1 MRRLKSQIRPLLF
14 SAVLAATFFS
24 NGPAFAQCEDS
35 ASASNAMNT
44 IVSDEIQVLNDFINQ
59 TRNFLDEDLTNTGTN
74 EVVNRM
80 DDFEENVLNAL
91 NSWWPQYEQAMKD
104 MTKQMHTSQL
114 EQTMQLS
121 TAFDQTIQAEVLSS
135 KEKSEDA
142 AASAFQPNET
152 TCQTDSVG
160 AAAVKAQRV
169 AKALA
174 KSYGYTDT
182 RRRNNATGTP
192 AAAGKGAEAAALWD
206 EYVTNFC
213 DPAKGDK
220 GCTVAGPLAGQNTNV
235 SGLLFGEKQ
244 TVDMTNP
251 QNRMASEVAL
261 RTFISPQSP
270 DPVPPGAV
278 NSASGKEEILKRRSR
293 SARMNTVYNAVGQ
306 MMGERVGVRDGATP
320 NTAVSEIRQAG
331 GTHASV
337 APADASYKETAE
349 ALSRARFFN
358 PQYVVRLVENPEQ
371 ITREL
376 GAVKAVQL
384 QKLNDLYRRSEEML
398 YMEAANIA
406 AKLDEREPR
415 TAVEAAPVR

>member
-1 MRRLKSQIRPLLF
+1 MIRLKSQIRTALLSAAF
-14 SAVLAATFFS
+14 SAAFLITM
-24 NGPAFAQCEDS
+24 PAFAQCEDS

-59 TRNFLDEDLTNTGTN
+59 TRNFLDEDLTNTATN

-80 DDFEENVLNAL
+80 DDFETNVLAAL
-91 NSWWPQYEQAMKD
+91 NDWWPEYEQAMKD
-104 MTKQMHTSQL
+104 MTKQLHTSQL
-114 EQTMQLS
+114 EQTSQLS
-121 TAFDQTIQAEVLSS
+121 MALDQTIQAEVLSS

-142 AASAFQPNET
+142 AANAFQPNET
-152 TCQTDSVG
+152 TCQADSVG

-169 AKALA
+169 AKSLA
-174 KSYGYTDT
+174 KSYGYTDN

-192 AAAGKGAEAAALWD
+192 AAAGKGAEAAALWA
-206 EYVTNFC
+206 EYVANFC

-220 GCTVAGPLAGQNTNV
+220 GCAVAGPLAGQNTNV
-235 SGLLFGEKQ
+235 SGMLFGERQ
-244 TVDMTNP
+244 TIDMSNA
-251 QNRMASEVAL
+251 QNRMASEVAM

-270 DPVPPGAV
+270 DPVPPGAL
-278 NSASGKEEILKRRSR
+278 NSASGKDEILMRRAR

-306 MMGERVGVRDGATP
+306 LMGERVGVREGAAP

-331 GTHASV
+331 GTNASV
-337 APADASYKETAE
+337 APADASYKETGE
-349 ALSRARFFN
+349 ALTRARFFN

-371 ITREL
+371 ITREI

-398 YMEAANIA
+398 YMEAANIS
-406 AKLDEREPR
+406 AKLDERVPS
-415 TAVEAAPVR
+415 TAIEAAPVR